1 MNKECSE
8 YSVDDNE
15 KEEDSINSNEMLLN
29 DNDEYQ
35 AGDVSIQM
43 LRSEKASP
51 HALKYSLFHF
61 DDEDVNDETS
71 ESLGSTS
78 LESGTSAPPSGEV
91 RQTENHEI
99 RKQKKVKRRIL
110 VSVGLLAVVMI
121 AMVTTSGV
129 TLPHAA
135 LLETRN
141 VTSNRISSF
150 LEPPFMLENTSLPA
164 LYELVIKY
172 RINAELGDADAQYRL
187 GLMHKSGRGAPQS
200 DKEAVKWYKKAADQ
214 GYAIAQNSLGVMYF
228 EGKGVNQSDKEAAK
242 WYRKAAEQG
251 YTKAQTNL
259 GDMYQDGL
267 GVPQSDEEAVKW
279 YKKAVEQGDAI
290 GQNSLGVMY
299 QFGAGVPQ
307 SDEEAAKW
315 FRKSAEQ
322 EVLLNKDLHLRNI
335 AWALCIETDL
345 VCHNQTEKLL
355 NGTENQRNKDM
366 HVRNTTWGTG
376 KVYLSQMKK
385 LSNGTNK
392 LQNRDMLVLNLI
404 WDICIG
410 MGKVHLNL
418 MKKL

>member
-8 YSVDDNE
+8 YSVDDSE
-15 KEEDSINSNEMLLN
+15 KKEDSINSNEMLLN

-43 LRSEKASP
+43 LRTEKASP
-51 HALKYSLFHF
+51 HELKYSLFHF
-61 DDEDVNDETS
+61 DNEDVNKETS
-71 ESLGSTS
+71 ESLGTKS
-78 LESGTSAPPSGEV
+78 LEFGTFAPPSGEV

-121 AMVTTSGV
+121 AMVTTSVV

-150 LEPPFMLENTSLPA
+150 LEPPFMLENTSLPE

-187 GLMHKSGRGAPQS
+187 GLMHKSGR
-200 DKEAVKWYKKAADQ
+200 
-214 GYAIAQNSLGVMYF
+214 
-228 EGKGVNQSDKEAAK
+228 
-242 WYRKAAEQG
+242 
-251 YTKAQTNL
+251 
-259 GDMYQDGL
+259 
-267 GVPQSDEEAVKW
+267 
-279 YKKAVEQGDAI
+279 
-290 GQNSLGVMY
+290 
-299 QFGAGVPQ
+299 
-307 SDEEAAKW
+307 
-315 FRKSAEQ
+315 

-366 HVRNTTWGTG
+366 HVRNTTWDTYTKMDKVCLNRTG

-385 LSNGTNK
+385 LSNGIEKQQNK
-392 LQNRDMLVLNLI
+392 DMHVLNLI
-404 WDICIG
+404 WDLCTG

-418 MKKL
+418 TKKL